1 MAEIKVRVSSEG
13 PSEGKRGGGDRGGR
27 EDRGERGDRSERGE
41 KDEGRDSYR
50 RRRPRPPVDLIFDYK
65 DIDSLRQFLS
75 DGGKIVPARVS
86 RLSRK
91 QQRQLTTEVKRA
103 RQLALLPFSDRHE
116 SI

>member
-1 MAEIKVRVSSEG
+1 MSEFKIKTSEG
-13 PSEGKRGGGDRGGR
+13 RSERSDDRSEGKSAREGR
-27 EDRGERGDRSERGE
+27 
-41 KDEGRDSYR
+41 DEGGRDSYR

-91 QQRQLTTEVKRA
+91 QQRVLTTEVKRA